1 MVNKLLG
8 VIMFLKIFYFAMVVL
23 NILSIWEIINSEE
36 KGFLNWVLKICNI
49 LLLSIFFNLWVRAW
63 FF

>member
-8 VIMFLKIFYFAMVVL
+8 VVMFLKIFYFAMVVL
-23 NILSIWEIINSEE
+23 NILNLWRAENHEE
-36 KGFLNWVLKICNI
+36 DGFLDLVLKICYI
-49 LLLSIFFNLWVRAW
+49 MQISIFFNLWVRAW